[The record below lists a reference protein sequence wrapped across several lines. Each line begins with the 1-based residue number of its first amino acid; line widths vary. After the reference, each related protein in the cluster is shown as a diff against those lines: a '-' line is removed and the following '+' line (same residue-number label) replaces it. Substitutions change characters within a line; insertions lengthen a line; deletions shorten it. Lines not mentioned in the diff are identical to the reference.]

1 MDVIALGT
9 LLDNA
14 SYDIDLDEIGCL
26 LTENTNWCKI
36 ALDKDSNKLQI
47 NLGTVK
53 ECRCHY
59 FEILFEHKKKTY
71 SFFGLPNLYN

>member
-1 MDVIALGT
+1 MAVIALGT

-14 SYDIDLDEIGCL
+14 SYDIDLYEIGCL

-36 ALDKDSNKLQI
+36 VLDKDSNKLQI

-53 ECRCHY
+53 ECKYYY
-59 FEILFEHKKKTY
+59 FEILHDQTKKTY